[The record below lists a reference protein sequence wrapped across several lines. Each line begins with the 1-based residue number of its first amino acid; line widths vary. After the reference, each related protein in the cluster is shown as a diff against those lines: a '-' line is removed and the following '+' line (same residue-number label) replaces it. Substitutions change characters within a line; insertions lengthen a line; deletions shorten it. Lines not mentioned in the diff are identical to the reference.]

1 MTSIIQPIALT
12 SERLNLRG
20 YQEHDED
27 ILFQHYFGNHQV
39 CKYLQRAPH
48 HNIEQTKQSLI
59 LWAQQKWANSDA
71 EFMWIIAERISQ
83 KPMGI
88 LIFMQQNAI
97 GEIHFGLG
105 TAFQRQGLM
114 QEAIRTALVFLQ
126 QSKKLSKIETF
137 SAVENIGSRQVLEKV
152 GFENIAVLP
161 AYALFPNW
169 NDQLQDCVQYR
180 FSISS

>member
-27 ILFQHYFGNHQV
+27 ILFQHYFGNHQI

-59 LWAQQKWANSDA
+59 LWAKQKWTNSDA

-88 LIFMQQNAI
+88 LIFMQQNEV

-114 QEAIRTALVFLQ
+114 QEAIRTALVFYNKVKNFQKLKRFLQ
-126 QSKKLSKIETF
+126 
-137 SAVENIGSRQVLEKV
+137 
-152 GFENIAVLP
+152 
-161 AYALFPNW
+161 
-169 NDQLQDCVQYR
+169 
-180 FSISS
+180 